1 MTIHIGG
8 TAFVRE
14 ARDDDATLLRISD
27 DLGAIIN
34 LIQVAFA
41 AAGTLDKADCDPIQ
55 TTLSLASQFGTDL
68 RERIEVAR
76 AAGAL

>member
-14 ARDDDATLLRISD
+14 AGEDDATLLRISD
-27 DLGAIIN
+27 DLDAIIS
-34 LIQVAFA
+34 LIDAAFA

-55 TTLSLASQFGTDL
+55 ATLSLASQFGTDL
-68 RERIEVAR
+68 QERIEAAR